1 MLRRDGGVELLNK
14 LIESPGCPDNILR
27 LCDLTLAKAYD
38 PNIGSDIEE
47 TWWSGKVVNTLNE
60 IEFQNATMVMQL
72 NVSGQFIIWMQTG

>member
-47 TWWSGKVVNTLNE
+47 T
-60 IEFQNATMVMQL
+60 
-72 NVSGQFIIWMQTG
+72 